1 MVLRFWVLLAV
12 CFMGAS
18 AAEQSVLFED
28 RRAQAGIDFL
38 HQSGRS
44 NEKFLIETMGGGIGL
59 LDYDADGL
67 LDIFFLNS
75 GGLSIE
81 KGKSVKV
88 DRSSPKYLD
97 KLYRN
102 QGDGTFRDVT
112 EKAGVSGIGH
122 VGYGMGVATGD
133 FDNDGF
139 VDLYATHFGPNVL
152 YRNRGDGTFEDV
164 TAKAGVAAGGWSV
177 SAGFLDYDNDG
188 DLDLFVVRYLDWD
201 FSKHIRC
208 GKEIQVYCSPKRFQP
223 VSNRLYRNDGDGTF
237 TDVSEASGVSRVL
250 GKSLGVAFNDYDG
263 DGWTDIAVAND
274 SVAQILFHNQ
284 GNGKFSNEALVAGV
298 AYNEDGGSYAG
309 MGIDFNDYNNDGQP
323 DIIITN
329 LAKELY
335 ALYENDGGGF
345 FSYRTR
351 QSNLAQITNFMSGWG
366 TRFFDSDHDGWKD
379 LFVAQSHVLDN
390 VEKMD
395 PSLSYVQPPLLIRN
409 NEGKFTDV
417 SAGSGNVFEED
428 LAGRGAAF
436 GDLDNDGD
444 VDIVM
449 SVLDAQ
455 PRVLFSNASEL
466 AANWIELKIAGT
478 ASNRGAL
485 GARVHIRMPSGREQW
500 GYVTTAG
507 SYASAN
513 DARVHFGL
521 GDEDVVEWLEV
532 RWPSGATKTMR
543 NVKSGR
549 ILTVTEPERTSP

>member
-1 MVLRFWVLLAV
+1 MFLRSWVLIAICLTDLLAV
-12 CFMGAS
+12 
-18 AAEQSVLFED
+18 EQAVLFED
-28 RRAQAGIDFL
+28 RREQAGIDFL

-81 KGKSVKV
+81 DDKSVKV
-88 DRSSPKYLD
+88 DRSSPRYLD

-112 EKAGVSGIGH
+112 ETAGVSGAGH

-177 SAGFLDYDNDG
+177 SAGFLDHDNDG

-201 FSKHIRC
+201 FSNHIRC
-208 GKEIQVYCSPKRFQP
+208 GKDIQVYCSPKRFQP

-250 GKSLGVAFNDYDG
+250 GKSLGVAFNDYDD

-351 QSNLAQITNFMSGWG
+351 QSNLARITNFMSGWG

-390 VEKMD
+390 VEQMD

-417 SAGSGNVFEED
+417 SAGSGHVFEED

-466 AANWIELKIAGT
+466 AANWIELKIVGT
-478 ASNRGAL
+478 ASNRDAL

-513 DARVHFGL
+513 DAGVHFGL
-521 GDEDVVEWLEV
+521 GDEDMVEWLQV
-532 RWPSGATKTMR
+532 RWPSGAAKTMR

-549 ILTVTEPERTSP
+549 ILTVTEPEASSP